1 MGKTIEPK
9 TVIRAFLDAV
19 ESRDAFAVAACFAT
33 NATYQ
38 NVPHAPYSGRAEI
51 EQLFAPILHASERV
65 KWDVLSMAIE
75 GERVHLERVDRFW
88 ISGKEYSV
96 ECHGVITVDITDG
109 LIVSFLDYLDLGE
122 WREKLGDVLRK

>member
-9 TVIRAFLDAV
+9 TVIRTFLDAV
-19 ESRDAFAVAACFAT
+19 ESRDAFAVAACFSP

-38 NVPHAPYSGRAEI
+38 NVPHTAYSGRDEI
-51 EQLFAPILHASERV
+51 EQLFAPILSASEQV
-65 KWDVLSMAIE
+65 KWDVLSMAID
-75 GERVHLERVDRFW
+75 GMRVHLERVDRFW

-96 ECHGVITVDITDG
+96 ECHGVITVDATDG

-122 WREKLGDVLRK
+122 WRAKLGDVLRK